1 MIEKFVERGI
11 LKFGRF
17 KLSSGLESPFYVD
30 LRGVLGEADL
40 FRWVMERYREAAAGL
55 DFDVVVGVATGG
67 IPYASVLGYLMGKPI
82 GYVRPEAK
90 GYGTGRQVEG
100 ADVTG
105 RRVLVVD
112 DVLTTGRSVS
122 GALHAVRSAGGVATG
137 VLVFLDREQCGA
149 AEVKAEAGVE
159 VYSVYKMR
167 DVLEVVK
174 PHIAEEHYRS
184 AVEYLAQW
192 RC

>member
-1 MIEKFVERGI
+1 MIEKFVGRV

-30 LRGVLGEADL
+30 LRGVLGDTDL
-40 FRWVMERYREAAAGL
+40 FRWVVERYREAAAKL

-67 IPYASVLGYLMGKPI
+67 IPYASVLGYLMGRPI
-82 GYVRPEAK
+82 GYVRPETK
-90 GYGTGRQVEG
+90 GHGTERQVEG
-100 ADVTG
+100 ADVAG
-105 RRVLVVD
+105 KRVLVVD
-112 DVLTTGRSVS
+112 DVLTTGRSVA
-122 GALHAVRSAGGVATG
+122 GAIHAVRSAGGVAVG

-149 AEVKAEAGVE
+149 VKVKAETGVE
-159 VYSVYKMR
+159 VYSVYKIR
-167 DVLEVVK
+167 DVLEAVK
-174 PHIAEEHYRS
+174 PHISEEHYRS

>member
-1 MIEKFVERGI
+1 MIEKFVERI

-17 KLSSGLESPFYVD
+17 RLSSGLESPFYVD
-30 LRGVLGEADL
+30 LRGVLGEPDL
-40 FRWVMERYREAAAGL
+40 FRWVVERYREVAAGL

-82 GYVRPEAK
+82 GYVRPETK
-90 GYGTGRQVEG
+90 GHGTGRQVEG
-100 ADVTG
+100 TDVAG
-105 RRVLVVD
+105 RRVIIID

-122 GALHAVRSAGGVATG
+122 GAIHAVRSAGGVAVG
-137 VLVFLDREQCGA
+137 VLVFLDREQCGTA
-149 AEVKAEAGVE
+149 NVKAETGVE

-167 DVLEVVK
+167 EVLEAVK
-174 PHIAEEHYRS
+174 PRIAEEHYRS